1 LRFRFTVVVI
11 KSRRLPG
18 DQYSL

>member
-1 LRFRFTVVVI
+1 LSFTIFVV

-18 DQYSL
+18 N

>member
-1 LRFRFTVVVI
+1 M

-18 DQYSL
+18 DQCSL